1 MKENTLDNLVATVW
15 TSDKEQQISNYYTIP
30 ELVNNTT
37 NPDRFFREWADRT
50 PETEIEF
57 AEQAAM
63 KLPIRYNVHTK
74 EWHVYNNFV
83 WIKADETIITALL
96 TKLAKTVKKGLDSAE
111 RFVMDAIRTAEAD
124 GKNEKAVKTIKGLRD
139 YRMKP
144 RRPLVNRIQSAA
156 GIKATITLL
165 QAQARLNIAKAVE
178 DDQRYL
184 CFRNGVIDIEHT
196 IETGTVELLPHD
208 WERHSTRMID
218 YNLNLEATAPDWVK
232 FLDESV
238 GNAEEALYLEK
249 ALGASLFG
257 EKATRRIINIQ
268 GAPRSGKS
276 MMISV
281 LSEIFEQ
288 FVATPQQSAI
298 TAGATG
304 KGAFNARHSMRDARI
319 VLFSEV
325 RGKLDSDFL
334 LAYSGGDKFS
344 TEAKFQMD
352 QSHTPQG
359 TIFIANNV
367 PLDVNKS
374 DGAMKSRLARVHFPY
389 TFDPLD
395 PEHTLDEELPNRL
408 LEQAEGIIARLV
420 NGYLLRL
427 RDGIDKPES
436 MERALAEE
444 REAEDVVAQY
454 IHDMSESGLLVVNP
468 ELAASQ
474 CTKVLPLYESF
485 VESLRRQN
493 YTPKDIPK
501 RGEFVDSLIE
511 LGYDKVRSDG
521 FRIKGLK
528 LTLGG

>member
-15 TSDKEQQISNYYTIP
+15 NTDKESQVSDYYSVA
-30 ELVNNTT
+30 ELSNNTT
-37 NPDRFFREWADRT
+37 NPVRYFRDWAERT

-63 KLPIRYNVHTK
+63 KLPIRYNVVTK
-74 EWHVYNNFV
+74 EWHVFNNFV

-96 TKLAKTVKKGLDSAE
+96 TKLAKTIKKGFDSAE
-111 RFVMDAIRTAEAD
+111 RFAIDAIRTAEAD
-124 GKNEKAVKTIKGLRD
+124 GKNEKAAKAIKELRD

-144 RRPLVNRIQSAA
+144 RRPLVSRIQSAA
-156 GIKATITLL
+156 GIKATIALL
-165 QAQARLNIAKAVE
+165 QAQARLNITKANK
-178 DDQRYL
+178 DDERYL

-196 IETGTVELLPHD
+196 IETGKVELLPHS
-208 WERHSTRMID
+208 WARHSTRMID
-218 YNLNLEATAPDWVK
+218 FNLDLDATAPDWVK

-249 ALGASLFG
+249 ALGASIFG
-257 EKATRRIINIQ
+257 EKSTRRIINIQ

-276 MMISV
+276 MLISV
-281 LSEIFEQ
+281 LSEIFKQ

-298 TAGATG
+298 TTGATG

-344 TEAKFQMD
+344 AEAKFQMD
-352 QSHTPQG
+352 QSYTPQG

-367 PLDVNKS
+367 PIDVNKS
-374 DGAMKSRLARVHFPY
+374 DGAMKSRLARIHFPH

-395 PEHTLDEELPNRL
+395 PEHTLDEELPSRL
-408 LEQAEGIIARLV
+408 LNQAEGIIARLV

-427 RDGIDKPES
+427 REGIDKPDS

-444 REAEDVVAQY
+444 REAEDVVVQY
-454 IHDMSESGLLVVNP
+454 IHDMSESGLMTVNP
-468 ELAASQ
+468 SLAASQ

-485 VESLRRQN
+485 VETLRRQN
-493 YTPKDIPK
+493 YSSKDIPK
-501 RGEFVDSLIE
+501 RGDFVDSLKE

-521 FRIKGLK
+521 MRIRGLK